1 MVMKKY
7 EIHDLT
13 RYFHNVRKK
22 DGTLN
27 PILGEDATAL
37 TACLSYLLEDTNFV
51 IKAYSGTGKTVIM
64 EAIFGLLP
72 EEFYH
77 TMEHLSETAVWY
89 EMDKINRSRFVAIPE
104 AQKLPEPVMEV
115 IKTWGDG
122 RAAQRKRTDIT
133 IKETVTQTL
142 NPKYVFMCVAVENDK
157 GSSYFDAELE
167 RRCMIMH
174 TNPTV
179 AQTERVVK
187 HKLLDAAVPKSTICT
202 MSDKEIDGL
211 QKHIL
216 DAVVRRDSEEAI
228 HLKNPCAPFLFEAIP
243 SAFPVSRSKVQ
254 YLLRLINAVA
264 RFYPD
269 EILRVSKDGVRY
281 GLVTPKHNWLGL
293 RIYLNSFVEECL
305 HMPSHGTDILKL
317 FPDTR
322 LDRFGF
328 ADGDTIRM
336 STNEIKKAA
345 KAVGLPFTKLDPILM
360 GLVMTGFLEMDD
372 DKGKRM
378 YYKSPLIDEPVAK
391 INWSDL
397 IEETKK
403 FVRTNWP
410 EVASEY
416 IGRSCGCIQ
425 LVDPFSGDDIELGER
440 ATSAKE
446 VEVRAPKPFK
456 THKDYVFVERYKGKD
471 IEGDF
476 LLKAEGDYDSKEIE
490 EIVRRWSSKK
500 S

>member
-1 MVMKKY
+1 MKY

-22 DGTLN
+22 DGSLN

-64 EAIFGLLP
+64 DAIFGLLP
-72 EEFYH
+72 KEFFH
-77 TMEHLSETAVWY
+77 TMQHLSETAVWY

-115 IKTWGDG
+115 VKTWGDG
-122 RAAQRKRTDIT
+122 RPAQRKRTDVT
-133 IKETVTQTL
+133 IKDVISQTL
-142 NPKYVFMCVAVENDK
+142 YPKYVFMCVAVENDK
-157 GSSYFDAELE
+157 GSAYFDAELE

-179 AQTERVVK
+179 KQTERVIK
-187 HKLLDAAVPKSTICT
+187 HKLLSAAVPKTSITT
-202 MSDKEIDGL
+202 MSDREIAGL
-211 QKHIL
+211 KKHIL
-216 DAVVRRDSEEAI
+216 DAIVKRDEEDALE
-228 HLKNPCAPFLFEAIP
+228 LKNPCAPFLFEAIP

-269 EILRVSKDGVRY
+269 EILRVNKDGKRY
-281 GLVTPKHNWLGL
+281 GLVSPKHNWLGL

-322 LDRFGF
+322 LDKFGF
-328 ADGDTIRM
+328 ADGETVRM
-336 STNEIKKAA
+336 SSNEIKKAA
-345 KAVGLPFTKLDPILM
+345 KAVGLPFTKLEPILA
-360 GLVMTGFLEMDD
+360 GRLMTGFLEMDE

-391 INWSDL
+391 INWSEL
-397 IEETKK
+397 IEETKDFMAK
-403 FVRTNWP
+403 NWNS
-410 EVASEY
+410 VADEY
-416 IGRSCGCIQ
+416 NGRFCGDIEI
-425 LVDPFSGDDIELGER
+425 VDPFTGDHVRLGAR
-440 ATSAKE
+440 TKSAKE
-446 VEVRAPKPFK
+446 VETKAPEPFK
-456 THKDYVFVERYKGKD
+456 TYKDYVYVEKYKGKD
-471 IEGDF
+471 LEKDF
-476 LLKAEGDYDSKEIE
+476 LLHAEGDYNEKEIKQ
-490 EIVRRWSSKK
+490 IIGRRSD
-500 S
+500 